1 MKVKM
6 LHTKVG
12 RQGVH
17 GYRAERFEKGK
28 VYEVSEELG
37 NAFLEEDTYHGGP
50 AAEKAKGNP
59 KVEPK
64 KEGKQKGP
72 EENK

>member
-1 MKVKM
+1 M

-17 GYRAERFEKGK
+17 GFKAQRFEKGK

-37 NAFLEEDTYHGGP
+37 NAFLEEDTHYKGP

-64 KEGKQKGP
+64 EQKQKGP
-72 EENK
+72 AENK